1 MTRHRDSV
9 TPATPPPPPGDT
21 FQEWVRFFIAF
32 GLSPVSPAFLAHPQ
46 FRGFQLLQ
54 LGEGRLDVCTGVCP
68 VDSLETLIASETN
81 FFSVT
86 NPLCFWAG
94 VLGVTVFSWEVAEAL
109 AVAHMKQLGFLD
121 ARPTQRGADGGLDVV
136 SSDAAAQVKALA
148 VPVGAPDVQK
158 LRGAAHGYKTA
169 LFYSQA
175 GYTSQ
180 AFDYAGEAGVG
191 LFRFDSANEVT
202 PDNDIAERLVQHPSG
217 QLDTERALNS
227 IERTKSLSEDLQDL
241 SRLIQEWLKLSPWP
255 HMIPQDYLD
264 QRVPELELVVTRL
277 ALLVTGLASDAL
289 KTSAHQADQAAK
301 KLSEEMKEAVATI
314 GELLDIDI
322 RGMAPREAAQT
333 FRATLRGETSRLRI
347 KQLRPK
353 ISEKFN
359 NDFEA
364 AWNFFLPSVACLIRA
379 QKFLKIANAEAN
391 KIQKE
396 RSIDFETEPSSKK
409 AWKGVPEALEPLQA
423 WWTGVESGEGTALEG
438 ERHFLEL
445 VGAFDSLLSPF
456 GMEAHSLL
464 ALADSKPATWLDDET
479 DS

>member
-1 MTRHRDSV
+1 M
-9 TPATPPPPPGDT
+9 
-21 FQEWVRFFIAF
+21 
-32 GLSPVSPAFLAHPQ
+32 
-46 FRGFQLLQ
+46 
-54 LGEGRLDVCTGVCP
+54 
-68 VDSLETLIASETN
+68 
-81 FFSVT
+81 
-86 NPLCFWAG
+86 
-94 VLGVTVFSWEVAEAL
+94 TVFSWEVAEAL

-241 SRLIQEWLKLSPWP
+241 TRVILEWLKLSPWIY
-255 HMIPQDYLD
+255 MIPQDYQD
-264 QRVPELELVVTRL
+264 QRVPGLGAVVTRL
-277 ALLVTGLASDAL
+277 TLMQTGLALDKVKA
-289 KTSAHQADQAAK
+289 SAREADQAAQNAG
-301 KLSEEMKEAVATI
+301 EEMKEAVATI
-314 GELLDIDI
+314 GDLLDVEI
-322 RGMAPREAAQT
+322 RGMSPREATET

-347 KQLRPK
+347 KELRPK
-353 ISEKFN
+353 IAGKFH

-364 AWNFFLPSVACLIRA
+364 AWNFFLPSVACIIRA
-379 QKFLKIANAEAN
+379 QKFLKIANAETN
-391 KIQKE
+391 KIQEE
-396 RSIDFETEPSSKK
+396 RSIDFETEPSSKE
-409 AWKGVPEALEPLQA
+409 AWKGVPKAMEPLQA

-456 GMEAHSLL
+456 GTEAHSLL
-464 ALADSKPATWLDDET
+464 AAADSKPATWLDDEA